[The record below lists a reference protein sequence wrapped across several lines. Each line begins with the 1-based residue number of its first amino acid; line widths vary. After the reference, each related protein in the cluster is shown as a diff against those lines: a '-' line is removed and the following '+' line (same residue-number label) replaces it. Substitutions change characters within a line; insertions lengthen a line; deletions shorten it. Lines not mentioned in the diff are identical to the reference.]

1 MASTIRLP
9 FKRSLALM
17 AGAAIFAGS
26 MLDGVERA
34 SAQAAPTVADGA
46 TAASSTPAASPSAP
60 AVPNSQ
66 AVLAAPVPATPV
78 APAPPA
84 PTPVNPPVVAAPP
97 PVAPPVAAANPS
109 TSAGPASVA
118 DLAQGLLDAV
128 VNISTSQ
135 KVKDEGNVASPKVP
149 DGSPFQEFF
158 NDFFKDKNNQN
169 SNHKVSSLGS
179 GFVID
184 PKGYI
189 VTNNHVIEGADDI
202 EVIFPNGNKL
212 KAKLIGTDTKT
223 DLSVLKVEPKAPLT
237 SVHFGDS
244 ATMRIGDWVMAIG
257 NPFGLGGSV
266 TVGIVSARGRNINA
280 GPYDNFIQT
289 DAAIN
294 KGNSGGPLFN
304 MRGEVIGINTAIIS
318 PSGGS
323 IGIGFSVPS
332 EIAIGVVK
340 QLMDFGETRRGWL
353 GVRIQ
358 PVTDDVAQSLGLA
371 SAKGAL
377 IAGIIKGGPVDNGS
391 IKAGDVILNFDGKA
405 VNEIR
410 DLSRIVA
417 ESLVG
422 KEVDVIVLRDGKQQT
437 VKVTLGRLDDAKQA
451 AAAAGSA
458 APGLA
463 PDDNSGKNDN
473 KGGSDGVINPD
484 QGDDGDDGS
493 DDDQGD
499 QSPAPAPE
507 ATQDVLGLKL
517 STLST
522 ENRKTFGI
530 ADSVDGVVI
539 MTVAPGSAAADKG
552 LKPGDVVVEVAQEF
566 MQSPSAISAKVA
578 SLKKEGRRNAQMMI
592 ASPNGDLRFI
602 AVPLD

>member
-1 MASTIRLP
+1 M
-9 FKRSLALM
+9 
-17 AGAAIFAGS
+17 
-26 MLDGVERA
+26 
-34 SAQAAPTVADGA
+34 
-46 TAASSTPAASPSAP
+46 
-60 AVPNSQ
+60 
-66 AVLAAPVPATPV
+66 
-78 APAPPA
+78 
-84 PTPVNPPVVAAPP
+84 
-97 PVAPPVAAANPS
+97 
-109 TSAGPASVA
+109 SAGPASVA

-202 EVIFPNGNKL
+202 EVIFPNGTKL

-223 DLSVLKVEPKAPLT
+223 DLSLLKVEPKQPLT
-237 SVHFGDS
+237 AVHFGDS
-244 ATMRIGDWVMAIG
+244 SIMRIGDWVMAIG
-257 NPFGLGGSV
+257 NPFGLGGTV

-332 EIAIGVVK
+332 EIASGVVK
-340 QLMDFGETRRGWL
+340 QLMDYGETRRGWL

-358 PVTDDVAQSLGLA
+358 PVTDDVAQTLGLD

-377 IAGIIKGGPVDNGS
+377 VAGVVKGGPVDNGS
-391 IKAGDVILNFDGKA
+391 IKAGDVILSFDGKT
-405 VNEIR
+405 VNEMR
-410 DLSRIVA
+410 DLPRVVA
-417 ESLVG
+417 ESPVG
-422 KEVDVIVLRDGKQQT
+422 KEVDVVVLRDGKQQT
-437 VKVTLGRLDDAKQA
+437 VKVTLGRLEDSNQA
-451 AAAAGSA
+451 AAADDKN
-458 APGLA
+458 APSLA
-463 PDDNSGKNDN
+463 PDDNSN
-473 KGGSDGVINPD
+473 KGDSKNRDGVINPD
-484 QGDDGDDGS
+484 QGDNGDDSSDGD
-493 DDDQGD
+493 QEN
-499 QSPAPAPE
+499 PAPAPGAE
-507 ATQDVLGLKL
+507 MTQDVLGLKL
-517 STLST
+517 SALSA
-522 ENRKTFGI
+522 ENRKSFGI

-539 MTVAPGSAAADKG
+539 TTVAPGSPAADKG

-566 MQSPSAISAKVA
+566 MQSPSAIAAKVS